1 MSLTSRRRGALLKGV
16 SGIIMERL
24 KRKEKCAL
32 TERVLQ
38 FGEGNFL
45 RGFVDWMIDRLNK
58 ENGGDYGVVLVQPL
72 ANGLVDMIN
81 EQDGLYSLYL
91 RGLMNGERVEETRV
105 VECVTR
111 GINPFENTDDFFK
124 CAKNP
129 ELRFIVSNTTE
140 AGIEYKP
147 DQSADDFAGLT
158 FPGRLTLFMKKRFD
172 EGLGGFILLPCE
184 LIDRN
189 GDCLKECIL
198 KYAADWGYGNEF
210 VEWIEKENHFTNTLV
225 DRIVTGY
232 PRDTAKQMEESF
244 GYLDNVIDT
253 AEIFHLWVI
262 EGDKTLADEI
272 PFHKCGMNVLWTD
285 DVTPYKKRKVRILN
299 GAHTMMVLA
308 AHLAGLETVREAMED
323 ELVFSFMKKGLF
335 EEIIPT
341 LDLPKEELVQF
352 ANDVIERFKNPFIK
366 HYLLSIALNSVS
378 KFKVRVLPSLTGYMK
393 ANGKEPQCLVFS
405 LAALIAFYRTD
416 AANDDPAVVEF
427 MKTASTA
434 DILAK
439 KDYWDED
446 LTYLLPSVEAR
457 LKDIDEL
464 GIRKA
469 MEKVVY

>member
-1 MSLTSRRRGALLKGV
+1 
-16 SGIIMERL
+16 MERL
-24 KRKEKCAL
+24 KRSEKCAL

-72 ANGLVDMIN
+72 SNGLCDMIN

-91 RGLMNGERVEETRV
+91 RGLQNGEKVEETRV
-105 VECVTR
+105 VDCVTR
-111 GINPFENTDDFFK
+111 GINPFDDTDAFFN
-124 CAKNP
+124 CAANSD
-129 ELRFIVSNTTE
+129 LRFIVSNTTE

-147 DQSADDFAGLT
+147 NQSADDFAGTT
-158 FPGRLTLFMKKRFD
+158 FPGRLAMFMKKRFD
-172 EGLGGFILLPCE
+172 LGLPGFVLFPCE
-184 LIDRN
+184 LIDKN
-189 GDCLKECIL
+189 GDNLKECVL
-198 KYAADWGYGNEF
+198 KYASDWNYGDAF
-210 VEWIEKENHFTNTLV
+210 IKWINDENHFTNTLV

-262 EGDKTLADEI
+262 EGDKKYAEEI
-272 PFHKCGMNVLWTD
+272 PFHKIGLNVLWTD

-308 AHLAGLETVREAMED
+308 AHLAGLETVKEAMDD
-323 ELVFSFMKKGLF
+323 ELVFSFMKQGIF

-341 LDLPKEELVQF
+341 LDLPKSELEQF
-352 ANDVIERFKNPFIK
+352 ANDVIERFQNPFIK

-378 KFKVRVLPSLTGYMK
+378 KYKVRVLPSVLQYMK
-393 ANGKEPQCLVFS
+393 EKVSEPKRLVFS

-416 AANDDPAVVEF
+416 AANDDAEVMEF
-427 MKTASTA
+427 MKTASVS
-434 DILAK
+434 DILART
-439 KDYWDED
+439 DYWGED
-446 LTYLLPSVEAR
+446 LSFLLPSIEAH
-457 LKDIDEL
+457 LEAIEKD
-464 GIRKA
+464 GVRAA
-469 MEKVVY
+469 MKKVVD